1 MRVHPAYPSR
11 TSLSRLLRARL
22 AGVAGPIKEKNQRQI
37 AAGKPVALQR
47 GANLPAFAK
56 AAAGNLGFRLV
67 CQPKLQSSAGW
78 SGRWESNPRHSAWE
92 ADVLPLNYAR
102 KCNASCTFWQFLTRS
117 LPGRPV
123 YSG

>member
-22 AGVAGPIKEKNQRQI
+22 AGVARPIKEKNQRQI
-37 AAGKPVALQR
+37 APGKPVALQR
-47 GANLPAFAK
+47 GAKPPAFLEATTAK
-56 AAAGNLGFRLV
+56 LAGFRLA
-67 CQPKLQSSAGW
+67 CQPKLRSSVGW

-102 KCNASCTFWQFLTRS
+102 ALCTIAKRGGARQGHAPPE
-117 LPGRPV
+117 LPAV
-123 YSG
+123 